1 MPQMALE
8 SSALLQTLR
17 QLLDIP
23 SPTGYTTEAV
33 LWLER
38 ELKNIGANP
47 SLSRK
52 GALRW
57 SVAGG
62 KAAPKAVLAHV
73 DTLGAMVKEIKYNG
87 RLRLTMLGGYEWG
100 TVEGE
105 YCQVHTQSGR
115 VLSGTVVNVRQST
128 HVWGSALA
136 ESKRNSE
143 TLEVRLDATLDSR
156 AIQSAADVRALGIGV
171 GDFVSWQP
179 RTEVFENG
187 YIKSRFLDNK
197 AGVAVLLE
205 VTKAL
210 FASKKKPNS
219 RIDFIVTNYEEV
231 GHGAAGTVAADVTE
245 VVAVDMAAIGDGQTS
260 SEMHCTLCVKDS
272 SGPYDFALGQT
283 LRLAASKAGVDLK
296 VDIYPYYSSDASA
309 AWNAGLDAR
318 CALIGPG
325 VDASHAYERTHI
337 NALLETGKVLMAYFG
352 V

>member
-1 MPQMALE
+1 MPLE
-8 SSALLQTLR
+8 PSSVMQTLR

-23 SPTGYTTEAV
+23 SPTGYTSEAMA
-33 LWLER
+33 WLER
-38 ELKNIGANP
+38 ELVAIGATP
-47 SLSRK
+47 SYSRK

-62 KAAPKAVLAHV
+62 KGAPKAVLAHI

-87 RLRLTMLGGYEWG
+87 RLRLTMLGGFDWG

-105 YCQVHTQSGR
+105 YCQIHTQSGR
-115 VLSGTVVNVRQST
+115 VMSGTVVNVRQST

-136 ESKRNSE
+136 ESKRSSE
-143 TLEVRLDATLDSR
+143 TLEVRLDSMLDSR
-156 AIQSAADVRALGIGV
+156 AIQSAADARVLGVGV

-210 FASKKKPNS
+210 LESKKKPNS
-219 RIDFIVTNYEEV
+219 RIDFIITNYEEV
-231 GHGAAGTVAADVTE
+231 GHGAAGTVATDVAE

-272 SGPYDFALGQT
+272 SGPYDHQLGQT
-283 LRLAASKAGVDLK
+283 LRQAATRAGIDLK
-296 VDIYPYYSSDASA
+296 IDIYPYYSSDASA

-325 VDASHAYERTHI
+325 VDASHAYERTHV
-337 NALLETGKVLMAYFG
+337 NALLETGKLLLAYFG